1 MAVALWVL
9 VKIVLMILLC
19 RVEVLQGYFLDG
31 QRLFVLLLL
40 IGKHLFDDGHIVGIC
55 IENTG
60 AIARSLVVSL
70 LVEACGVD
78 GLEEHL

>member
-31 QRLFVLLLL
+31 QRLFMFFYL
-40 IGKHLFDDGHIVGIC
+40 
-55 IENTG
+55 
-60 AIARSLVVSL
+60 
-70 LVEACGVD
+70 
-78 GLEEHL
+78 